1 MNSSSE
7 LKVVAIYGFPISHSL
22 SRVMQN
28 SGFEKLGLDYTY
40 IAFKVEPADLEDAV
54 TALKALNFKGANITV
69 PHKEEVL
76 DYLDEVTE
84 NAFLI
89 GAVNVIE
96 NARGRLIGYNTDC
109 IGFIKALKE
118 AGISDINKTKALI
131 IGAGGASKA
140 ACVGLLREKVKHLVV
155 ANRTE
160 RKAQLLRDNFKKRF
174 TKAKISICPM
184 KKEDLKKEFESA
196 DLLVNT
202 TSVGMKNDSLDLPLE
217 SLKKG
222 ALVYDMIYNPPKTRL
237 LKKAEKLGYKI
248 ENGLNMLL
256 YQGTEAFKI
265 WTKEKAPT
273 DIMKEALFKAVSKK

>member
-1 MNSSSE
+1 MNISSDT
-7 LKVVAIYGFPISHSL
+7 KVVAIYGFPISHSL
-22 SRVMQN
+22 SPVMQN
-28 SGFEKLGLDYTY
+28 SGFIKLGLEFIY
-40 IAFKVEPADLEDAV
+40 IPFKVEPADLKDAV

-84 NAFLI
+84 DAFLI

-96 NARGRLIGYNTDC
+96 NARGRLIGHNTDC
-109 IGFIKALKE
+109 IGFIKAIKE
-118 AGISDINKTKALI
+118 AGVSDISKARVVV

-140 ACVGLLREKVKHLVV
+140 ACVGLLREKVKKLVI

-160 RKAQLLRDNFKKRF
+160 RKAQLLRENFKKRF
-174 TKAKISICPM
+174 AKAKISVSPM
-184 KKEDLKKEFESA
+184 KKDDLKKEFENC

-202 TSVGMKNDSLDLPLE
+202 TSVGMKDDSLNLPIE

-222 ALVYDMIYNPPKTRL
+222 ALVYDMVYNPPKTKL

-256 YQGTEAFKI
+256 YQGTEAFEI

-273 DIMKEALFKAVSKK
+273 DIMKDALLKAVSKK